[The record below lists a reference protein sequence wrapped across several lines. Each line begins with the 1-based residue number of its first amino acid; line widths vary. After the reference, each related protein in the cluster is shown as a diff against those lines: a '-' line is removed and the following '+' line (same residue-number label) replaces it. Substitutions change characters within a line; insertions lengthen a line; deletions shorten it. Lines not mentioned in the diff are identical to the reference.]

1 MLKQIVTYVI
11 IKNARNGNTQLDIH
25 MLIVYIYISTR
36 IRMHSKVQKIIFY
49 DFQNLKEGNNFA
61 LLLKIDLMQCFGR
74 IDFKFEI
81 GSIL

>member
-1 MLKQIVTYVI
+1 MLIQIVTYVI

-25 MLIVYIYISTR
+25 MLIVYIFISTR
-36 IRMHSKVQKIIFY
+36 IRMYSKLQKIISY
-49 DFQNLKEGNNFA
+49 DFQNLKEGNNLA
-61 LLLKIDLMQCFGR
+61 LLLKIDLMRR